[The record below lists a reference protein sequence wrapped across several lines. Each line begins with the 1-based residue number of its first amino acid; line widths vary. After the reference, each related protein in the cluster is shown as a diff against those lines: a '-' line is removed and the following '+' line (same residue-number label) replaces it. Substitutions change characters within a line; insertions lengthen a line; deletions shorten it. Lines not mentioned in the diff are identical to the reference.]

1 MKNNLI
7 GSGMLIGVVGIAIYF
22 AITSESSV
30 EYHNND
36 TATTTVV
43 ETVEPD
49 WASDP
54 DARAAA
60 EAVVHKKKLEAEL
73 ATLETEVAERQNRI
87 DEIEKELGTYWKRK
101 ANVKALI
108 REHFPEAP
116 SRAIA
121 IATCESGLKQWKA
134 DGSVVRGIVDKD
146 DTGLFQINNRYWKD
160 DAIRLGLD
168 YENNIEDNVR
178 MARHIYDTQGVTAW
192 VCYTKN
198 MHLAYL

>member
-87 DEIEKELGTYWKRK
+87 DEIEKELGTY
-101 ANVKALI
+101 
-108 REHFPEAP
+108 
-116 SRAIA
+116 
-121 IATCESGLKQWKA
+121 
-134 DGSVVRGIVDKD
+134 
-146 DTGLFQINNRYWKD
+146 
-160 DAIRLGLD
+160 
-168 YENNIEDNVR
+168 
-178 MARHIYDTQGVTAW
+178 
-192 VCYTKN
+192 
-198 MHLAYL
+198 